1 MNIDL
6 WLNIVAQERPL
17 EVYWNEPTIVF
28 QGSEYNIYNRYY
40 IEYGYGSGKI
50 NDYLIKEK

>member
-6 WLNIVAQERPL
+6 WLNIVGRDCHL

-28 QGSEYNIYNRYY
+28 QGS
-40 IEYGYGSGKI
+40 
-50 NDYLIKEK
+50 